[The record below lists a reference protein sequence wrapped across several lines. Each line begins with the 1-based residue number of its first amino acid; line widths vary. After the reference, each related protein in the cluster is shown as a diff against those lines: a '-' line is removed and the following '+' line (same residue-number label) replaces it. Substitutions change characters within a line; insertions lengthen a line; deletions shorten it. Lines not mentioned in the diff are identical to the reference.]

1 MHLTIQPGLL
11 FSENAV
17 RAMRLAGLTD
27 DDVAADLAAIESG
40 SVTPAEFIAQTSS
53 WFRGVRAYVRSLC
66 VVAGVSLTSG
76 L

>member
-17 RAMRLAGLTD
+17 RAMRLANLTD

-40 SVTPAEFIAQTSS
+40 DVTPAEFIAQTS
-53 WFRGVRAYVRSLC
+53 FRGVRAYVRCLC
-66 VVAGVSLTSG
+66 CVAGVSLTG
-76 L
+76 AL